1 MSDDLFIVPSKG
13 DGFVELAR
21 TKTGRLFRKH
31 LLNLGDLRHPKTGET
46 VKFDDDFAKT
56 LKKNFNDGVCDIVQI
71 PLANEKNEHSEDPDR
86 NIGEVVDLEVKD
98 NKVYGIL
105 DVRDNDKAD
114 KLGVTLL
121 GASAM
126 LHMDYTDTKTGKK
139 VGPTLLHAC
148 VTNRPYVTGLE
159 GYEEIVAATA
169 DKAEGAVLLTDNE
182 TDAENAPATDVEP
195 QAETPKEETDVAGDA
210 ASPETTAKPSLE
222 ELLTQLKTDHG
233 IDVTALQA
241 KAAETD
247 QATQLSKT
255 LVDALSQAGVVKLT
269 NTDDKP
275 STEDVVGAVTELHT
289 NNVSLTNRVNALE
302 KRDAQHAVD
311 ALVKEG
317 RVMPAQRD
325 AYVELKLSNEAM
337 FNQLVPAEPLIKLTG
352 DEVGRT
358 PPNDESHVKDV
369 NAEIERY
376 AALLK

>member
-1 MSDDLFIVPSKG
+1 MSDDLFIVPSNG

-46 VKFDDDFAKT
+46 VKFDDAFATT
-56 LKKNFNDGVCDIVQI
+56 LKKNFNDGICDIVQI
-71 PLANEKNEHSEDPDR
+71 PLANDNNEHSEAPDR
-86 NIGEVVDLEVKD
+86 NIGEVVDIEVKN

-105 DVRDNDKAD
+105 DVRKEAMAD
-114 KLGVTLL
+114 ELGKTLL

-169 DKAEGAVLLTDNE
+169 DKAEGAVLLTDGE
-182 TDAENAPATDVEP
+182 TEPENGP
-195 QAETPKEETDVAGDA
+195 AETESKTAEKPQEETDVADA
-210 ASPETTAKPSLE
+210 ATPETTKPSLE
-222 ELLTQLKTDHG
+222 DLLTQLKNDHN

-241 KAAETD
+241 KAGEAD

-255 LVDALSQAGVVKLT
+255 LVDALSQAGVVKLSNSDT
-269 NTDDKP
+269 DKP
-275 STEDVVGAVTELHT
+275 STEDVVSAVGELAT
-289 NNVSLTNRVNALE
+289 NNVQLTNRVNALE
-302 KRDAQHAVD
+302 KRDAEHYVD
-311 ALVKEG
+311 ALVKTG
-317 RVMPAQRD
+317 HVMPAQR
-325 AYVELKLSNEAM
+325 AAFVELKLTNQTM
-337 FNQLVPAEPLIKLTG
+337 FDQLVPAEPLIKLTG

-358 PPNDESHVKDV
+358 PPKDESHIADV